1 MAPPIKFKE
10 EKKNCIEKFNLIKNK
25 DTIPAPIPQQAATAN
40 ILKTAEPTMVPIPI
54 SPSVIKVPITLTNN
68 SGADVAAAYV

>member
-1 MAPPIKFKE
+1 MKS
-10 EKKNCIEKFNLIKNK
+10 
-25 DTIPAPIPQQAATAN
+25 TIPAPIPQQAATAN

-68 SGADVAAAYV
+68 SGADVAAAYIDLK